1 MRPSISP
8 QSIKASSSI
17 AILGLVNLQISFSE
31 RKNETEE
38 KERMREKEQRDEDT

>member
-31 RKNETEE
+31 RKEE
-38 KERMREKEQRDEDT
+38 GEGAERERGGYIVVE